1 MGCLESLLCGPSLGA
16 TLREASMIEAR
27 AVLSD
32 ELKALSDNILGGI
45 REIVRE
51 WDGRR
56 HGEPRNCD
64 AYRNAK
70 EARRAFDDMCNRREC
85 RSCGLHRAGGLPSD
99 CIVAW
104 LYQPHCGGGGKV
116 NVKNERGK

>member
-1 MGCLESLLCGPSLGA
+1 MGCPESLLCGPSLGA

-27 AVLSD
+27 AIMRS
-32 ELKALSDNILGGI
+32 ELKTLSDNILGGI

-51 WDGRR
+51 EDGRH

-64 AYRNAK
+64 AYGNAK

-85 RSCGLHRAGGLPSD
+85 RSCGLHRVGGRPSD

-104 LYQPHCGGGGKV
+104 LYQPHGGVDG
-116 NVKNERGK
+116 NARNEKEK